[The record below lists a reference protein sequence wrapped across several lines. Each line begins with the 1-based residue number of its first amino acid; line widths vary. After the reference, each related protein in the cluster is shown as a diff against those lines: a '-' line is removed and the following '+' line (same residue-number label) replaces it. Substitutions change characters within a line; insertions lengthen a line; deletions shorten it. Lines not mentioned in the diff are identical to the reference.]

1 LASVKSIINRIRVM
15 PKAAPVALKDKIQ
28 QALER
33 NAHVGQS
40 RITIEADGGEVAL
53 GGTVS
58 SLPKREEAERVAWS
72 APGVTNI
79 NNQIVVNGD
88 CDDNELG
95 KMWVGNQGCEPEGVE
110 KRHCA

>member
-1 LASVKSIINRIRVM
+1 LASVKSIINRIRIM

-88 CDDNELG
+88 DNELG
-95 KMWVGNQGCEPEGVE
+95 KMWVGNRGCEPEGVE